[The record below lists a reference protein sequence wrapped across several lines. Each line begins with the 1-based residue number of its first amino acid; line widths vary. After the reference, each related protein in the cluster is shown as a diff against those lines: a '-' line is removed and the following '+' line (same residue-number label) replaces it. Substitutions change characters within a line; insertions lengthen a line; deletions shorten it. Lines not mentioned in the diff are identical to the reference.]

1 MSPITHM
8 KCCYP
13 LKRWYI
19 QGNGRLRNPDIAKK
33 YLFKIWD
40 SPTMMTWGSFFSRS
54 LSLIIVLPLIL
65 TRLSTEEIALWYLF
79 MTIISFQMLVD
90 VGFSP
95 TFSRV
100 IAYAMGGANI
110 DDLKSPKGQNNGQ
123 ANWETLELICSE
135 MRGIY
140 FRLGLLWPVLLV
152 VFGTLALI
160 KPVSHVQNTF
170 SAWSAWGVILI
181 VSTVTLRGNIY
192 SAYLQGTN
200 YIALLRRWEAIT
212 SLGAIVT
219 SFLVLILGGKLL
231 GLVVAHQGWQL
242 LNILRN
248 RWLSRVVEDGHFKNF
263 SKRKQN
269 KKVFDAVWPSA
280 WRSGVGHF
288 MTYGLIQAS
297 GILYAQ
303 VGTVAS
309 IASYLLALRLI
320 QTVSQF
326 SQAPFYSKLPVF
338 ARLFAEN
345 KRSAVVALAKR
356 GMRLSYWC
364 YVAGFIGLGIAG
376 EPLLKFIGSNA
387 DFPDSLLWSLLG
399 LAFFVERYGA
409 MHLQLY
415 SITNHIIWHIANGVS
430 GIIYIFV
437 SLIIFQFIGVYAFPV
452 GIIAGYLGFYSW
464 YSAIHSYRAFK
475 LNFIVFEKGT
485 MFVPLCVIIIYII
498 GISSFI

>member
-1 MSPITHM
+1 
-8 KCCYP
+8 
-13 LKRWYI
+13 
-19 QGNGRLRNPDIAKK
+19 
-33 YLFKIWD
+33 
-40 SPTMMTWGSFFSRS
+40 
-54 LSLIIVLPLIL
+54 
-65 TRLSTEEIALWYLF
+65 

-100 IAYAMGGANI
+100 IAYAMGGAKV
-110 DDLKSPKGQNNGQ
+110 DDLKSPKDQNNGQ

-135 MRGIY
+135 MRVIY
-140 FRLGLLWPVLLV
+140 SRLGLLWPMLLI
-152 VFGTLALI
+152 VFGTLALV
-160 KPVSHVQNTF
+160 KPISHVQNTL
-170 SAWSAWGVILI
+170 SAWTAWGVILV
-181 VSTVTLRGNIY
+181 VSTVSLRGNIY

-231 GLVVAHQGWQL
+231 GLVIAHQGWQL

-248 RWLSRVVEDGHFKNF
+248 CWLSRVVEDGHFKNF

-303 VGTVAS
+303 VGAATSV
-309 IASYLLALRLI
+309 ASYLLALRLI

-338 ARLFAEN
+338 SRLYAEGR
-345 KRSAVVALAKR
+345 KDELVSLAKR
-356 GMRLSYWC
+356 GMRFSYWC
-364 YVAGFIGLGIAG
+364 YVVGFIGLGIAG
-376 EPLLKFIGSNA
+376 NPILRFIGSNA
-387 DFPDSLLWSLLG
+387 DFPTNLLWSLMG
-399 LAFFVERYGA
+399 LAFFIERYGA

-415 SITNHIIWHIANGVS
+415 SITNHIIWHLANGIA
-430 GIIYIFV
+430 GLIYLIV
-437 SLIIFQFIGVYAFPV
+437 SLVLFKFIDVYAFPL
-452 GIIAGYLGFYSW
+452 GLLIAYLGFYSW
-464 YSAIHSYRAFK
+464 YSAKHSYSTFK
-475 LNFIVFEKGT
+475 LGFITFEKGNVI
-485 MFVPLCVIIIYII
+485 VPAGVLISYIG
-498 GISSFI
+498 GIFFYKLV

>member
-1 MSPITHM
+1 
-8 KCCYP
+8 
-13 LKRWYI
+13 
-19 QGNGRLRNPDIAKK
+19 
-33 YLFKIWD
+33 
-40 SPTMMTWGSFFSRS
+40 MTWGSFFSRS
-54 LSLIIVLPLIL
+54 LSLVIVLPLLL
-65 TRLSTEEIALWYLF
+65 TRLTTEEIVLWYLF

-90 VGFSP
+90 IGFSP

-100 IAYAMGGANI
+100 IAYAMGGAKV
-110 DDLKSPKGQNNGQ
+110 DDLKSPKDKNNGQ

-135 MRGIY
+135 MRVVY
-140 FRLGLLWPVLLV
+140 SRLGILWTMFLV
-152 VFGTLALI
+152 IFGTLALV
-160 KPVSHVQNTF
+160 KPVSLTQDTF
-170 SAWSAWGVILI
+170 SAWVAWGVILV

-192 SAYLQGTN
+192 SSYLQGIN
-200 YIALLRRWEAIT
+200 QIALLRRWEAIT

-219 SFLVLILGGKLL
+219 SFLVLILGGGIL
-231 GLVVAHQGWQL
+231 GLVIAHQGWQV

-248 RWLSRVVEDGHFKNF
+248 RWLSSVVENGRFKSF
-263 SKRKQN
+263 ARKKKN

-288 MTYGLIQAS
+288 MAYGLVQAS

-303 VGTVAS
+303 VAS
-309 IASYLLALRLI
+309 ASGVASYLLALRLI

-326 SQAPFYSKLPVF
+326 SQAPFYSNLPVF

-345 KRSAVVALAKR
+345 KKDRLVSLAKR
-356 GMRLSYWC
+356 GMGLSYWC

-387 DFPDSLLWSLLG
+387 DFPTHLLWSLLG

-415 SITNHIIWHIANGVS
+415 SITNHIIWHIANGIAGSIYLVVS
-430 GIIYIFV
+430 FMFFR
-437 SLIIFQFIGVYAFPV
+437 LIDVYAFPL
-452 GIIAGYLGFYSW
+452 GLLAGYLGFYSW

-475 LNFIVFEKGT
+475 LSFITFEKST
-485 MFVPLCVIIIYII
+485 IFTPLCVIIIYII
-498 GISSFI
+498 LVSPI